1 MILNSQQNRIE
12 LVTRPVVD
20 QWLDKCKFTCKICSK
35 EFTSRQVA
43 FKHVGA
49 SHNMD
54 MASYIT
60 AHGYMLSQRTHFKCS
75 KCNSDVLHERNV
87 MTNHLLKCQK
97 ITPQEYFDTYVKTL
111 MSDICAQMKPP
122 PQAPREW
129 GKSGPF
135 DDWIFAQKFSCVLCP
150 DKFKFPSQL
159 SHHLRGRHSLGKE
172 EYQELK
178 RAMPKMPVKEHR
190 CQLCYRSGHS
200 RINVSF
206 L

>member
-1 MILNSQQNRIE
+1 
-12 LVTRPVVD
+12 
-20 QWLDKCKFTCKICSK
+20 
-35 EFTSRQVA
+35 
-43 FKHVGA
+43 
-49 SHNMD
+49 
-54 MASYIT
+54 
-60 AHGYMLSQRTHFKCS
+60 MLSQRTHFKCS

-97 ITPQEYFDTYVKTL
+97 ITPQEYFDAYVKTD
-111 MSDICAQMKPP
+111 SPSAQMKPP
-122 PQAPREW
+122 PTANYSHQPLGAGGGQHQPPREW

-178 RAMPKMPVKEHR
+178 RSMPKMPVKEHR
-190 CQLCYRSGHS
+190 CQLCYRSSHYF
-200 RINVSF
+200 NHLCF
-206 L
+206 LLVKSLVREILFSSVPPSKSLISVLDS